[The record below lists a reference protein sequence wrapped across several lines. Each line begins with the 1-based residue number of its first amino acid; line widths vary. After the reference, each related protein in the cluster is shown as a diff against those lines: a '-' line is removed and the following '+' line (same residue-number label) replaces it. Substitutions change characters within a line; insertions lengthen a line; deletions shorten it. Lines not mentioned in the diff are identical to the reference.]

1 MSAVLARRRTDSGP
15 NRLSSAERA
24 YRALKKLIL
33 GNELPAGSQLLE
45 QEAAQRLG
53 MSRTPVREA
62 MIRLE
67 KDGMVEVRPR
77 HGMRVLPVSPDDMRE
92 IYQVLTALESAAAE
106 IVARRGAT
114 PAEIAG
120 LRAAVADME
129 AALVGDDLEGWAD
142 ADKRFHRLLVALT
155 GNERLQQMV
164 SQLDEQAHRAR
175 VVTLRLRPKPVNSV
189 RDHARLVAAIARRDA
204 ESARRIHHDHRTR
217 AGEML
222 VGLLDRLGLKQV

>member
-1 MSAVLARRRTDSGP
+1 MSAVLARPRTESGR
-15 NRLSSAERA
+15 NRFSSAERA

-45 QEAAQRLG
+45 QEAAERLG

-106 IVARRGAT
+106 AVARSGVT
-114 PAEIAG
+114 PAELAS
-120 LRAAVADME
+120 LRAQVAEME
-129 AALVGDDLEGWAD
+129 KALDRDDLDGWAD
-142 ADKRFHRLLVALT
+142 ADKRFHRLLVTLT
-155 GNERLQQMV
+155 GNQRLQQMV